1 MIQGMERICPHCGGP
16 LSDDA
21 HRLRVYCS
29 KRCSKKGARKRSRA
43 RKRTEGNIGRS
54 CAECDAPL
62 GPRARPTREYCSL
75 FCAKRA
81 ERRRR
86 RERQLLLVDDTGEV
100 QQPLLDDTGEVQQ
113 PPLRVSRMNREWL
126 SGPLPRRN
134 PLRTKGPCTHCR
146 RPLPND
152 GSNRHKFCSRKC
164 ARAHLSLRL
173 AARYARDPEFR
184 ERNKA
189 ASRRH
194 RRRNPNARTDLYL
207 RGIKRRLRGGK
218 IFRFTAAD
226 WQRVVNRYNHCCAYC
241 GDRVEGTLHKEHV
254 IPLSRGGDH
263 GVGNIVPACSTCNR
277 SKYGSTVSE
286 WRMRQIRLSR
296 IFGDEDGLAS

>member
-1 MIQGMERICPHCGGP
+1 MERICPHCGEP
-16 LSDDA
+16 LSEDA
-21 HRLRVYCS
+21 HPLRVYCS
-29 KRCSKKGARKRSRA
+29 KRCGKKDARKRSRE
-43 RKRTEGNIGRS
+43 RKRTAGNKGRT
-54 CAECDAPL
+54 CAECEAPL
-62 GPRARPTREYCSL
+62 GPGARPTREYCSV

-86 RERQLLLVDDTGEV
+86 RERQLLLVDDSRGV
-100 QQPLLDDTGEVQQ
+100 RQLLI
-113 PPLRVSRMNREWL
+113 
-126 SGPLPRRN
+126 GPLPRRN
-134 PLRTKGPCTHCR
+134 PFRAKGPCTHCR

-164 ARAHLSLRL
+164 ARAHLCLLL

-189 ASRRH
+189 AARRH
-194 RRRNPNARTDLYL
+194 RRKNPEARTRLYL
-207 RGIKRRLRGGK
+207 RGIKKRMRGGK
-218 IFRFTAAD
+218 IFRFTDMD
-226 WQRVVNRYNHCCAYC
+226 WQRVVNRFKHCCAYC
-241 GDRVEGTLHKEHV
+241 GERVEGTLHKEHV

-263 GVGNIVPACSTCNR
+263 GVGNIVPACSACNH

-296 IFGDEDGLAS
+296 VFGAKDGVAS